1 MQKFREFYFGTRSKF
16 DRYQIIE
23 CAKNS
28 KSFNKSGNETVKDAI
43 AILLW
48 ESKNQNS
55 WLVRTNE
62 RIYKIIDDIRKE
74 RPIINWSRS
83 ITLFKETNFIETS
96 DYKLHTGKIKF
107 LHKPEKEYRYS
118 KKLFFNKN
126 VIDGITDF
134 IKTGDF

>member
-55 WLVRTNE
+55 WIVRTNE

-74 RPIINWSRS
+74 RPITNWSRS
-83 ITLFKETNFIETS
+83 ISLFKETNLIEIS